1 MPLSHKLAGLADE
14 LAAIDDVHERLSL
27 VVDRSRRTPPLP
39 PGDRIDANRV
49 HGCVSVVWL
58 VSEHREGRCYFRGDA
73 ESPIVRGLVLFLC
86 EFFSDLPPAVVASA
100 EVDPLD
106 ALGLAHNLSPTRS
119 NGLAAVR
126 RTIRAFAQSLTPPAS

>member
-1 MPLSHKLAGLADE
+1 MPLSRKLAELADE

-27 VVDRSRRTPPLP
+27 IVDRSRRTPPLP
-39 PGDRIDANRV
+39 PEERTEANRV
-49 HGCVSVVWL
+49 RGCVSIVWL
-58 VSEHREGRCYFRGDA
+58 VSEHREGRCHFRGDA
-73 ESPIVRGLVLFLC
+73 ESPVVRGLVLFLC
-86 EFFSDLPPAVVASA
+86 EFFSELPPSVVAAA

-126 RTIRAFAQSLTPPAS
+126 QTIRAFAQSITPPAG

>member
-1 MPLSHKLAGLADE
+1 MPLSRKLSELADE

-27 VVDRSRRTPPLP
+27 VVERSRHTPPLP
-39 PGDRIDANRV
+39 AEDRSEANRV

-58 VSEHREGRCYFRGDA
+58 VSELRDGRCYFRGDA
-73 ESPIVRGLVLFLC
+73 ESPVVRGLVLFLC
-86 EFFSDLPPAVVASA
+86 EFFSDLPPQVVAAA

-126 RTIRAFAQSLTPPAS
+126 RTMRAFAHSVSPPAG